1 MQAKLFFYSLG
12 VWFLFVIAAILNG
25 IFRNSFITPKL
36 GELIGHQIS
45 SVIFIIIVFT
55 GTYFFIRLL
64 GLEFNA
70 RVLLT
75 IGALW
80 LMLTVLF
87 EFGFGHYIA
96 GHSWEKLLADYNIL
110 KGRLWSLV
118 LIATFLAPYL
128 AGLLLKIK
136 I

>member
-1 MQAKLFFYSLG
+1 MQAKWFFNSLG

-36 GELIGHQIS
+36 GELTGHQIS
-45 SVIFIIIVFT
+45 SVIFIIIIFS
-55 GTYFFIRLL
+55 GTYFFIRSL
-64 GLEFNA
+64 GMEFNA
-70 RVLLT
+70 RLFLT
-75 IGALW
+75 IGGFW

-128 AGLLLKIK
+128 TGLFLKNK